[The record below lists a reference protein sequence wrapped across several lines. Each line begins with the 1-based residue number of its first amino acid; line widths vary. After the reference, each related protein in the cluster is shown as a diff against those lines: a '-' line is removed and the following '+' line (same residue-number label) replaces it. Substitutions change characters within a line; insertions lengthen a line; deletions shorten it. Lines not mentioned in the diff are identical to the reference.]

1 MENKKY
7 IIDAEYEREEIIK
20 WIKKYFVE
28 NGNANTKA
36 VIGISGGKDSTIAA
50 ALLVRALGPE
60 RVIGVLMPN
69 NRQSD
74 IEDSYNI
81 CNILGIQYY
90 TINIGD
96 TYKILTEDFIN
107 RTELPLTPTIETNT
121 PARLRMV
128 CLYMVAAAVGG
139 RVCCTGNASEKY
151 VGYTTKYGDLA
162 GDFALFAEYYVRDV
176 LAIGDTMEEIPKEL
190 VHKTPSDGMSGY
202 SDEARL
208 GFTYEAL
215 DAYIL
220 DDVYPNAYT
229 LANIQTKHE
238 QNTHKGCISLPHPKE
253 SSRHDSSRTDWEPTH
268 LRVWRF

>member
-7 IIDAEYEREEIIK
+7 IIDTEYEREEIIK

-81 CNILGIQYY
+81 CNTLGIQHY

-107 RTELPLTPTIETNT
+107 RTELPLTPAIETNT

-139 RVCCTGNASEKY
+139 RVCCTGNA
-151 VGYTTKYGDLA
+151 G
-162 GDFALFAEYYVRDV
+162 
-176 LAIGDTMEEIPKEL
+176 
-190 VHKTPSDGMSGY
+190 
-202 SDEARL
+202 
-208 GFTYEAL
+208 
-215 DAYIL
+215 
-220 DDVYPNAYT
+220 
-229 LANIQTKHE
+229 
-238 QNTHKGCISLPHPKE
+238 
-253 SSRHDSSRTDWEPTH
+253 
-268 LRVWRF
+268 

>member
-7 IIDAEYEREEIIK
+7 IIDARYEREEIIK

-81 CNILGIQYY
+81 CNTLGIQHY

-107 RTELPLTPTIETNT
+107 RTGLPLTPTIETNT

-162 GDFALFAEYYVRDV
+162 GDFALFTDYYVRDV
-176 LAIGDTMEEIPKEL
+176 LAIGDTMEEIPREL
-190 VHKTPSDGMSGY
+190 VHKIPSDGMSGY
-202 SDEARL
+202 SDEERL
-208 GFTYEAL
+208 GFRYETL
-215 DAYIL
+215 DSFVL
-220 DDVYPNAYT
+220 DDVYPNAIT
-229 LANIQTKHE
+229 ISNID
-238 QNTHKGCISLPHPKE
+238 NRHKTNLHKDCIRLPHPRVQ
-253 SSRHDSSRTDWEPTH
+253 SRHSEDITWTPDMKRYWS
-268 LRVWRF
+268 F